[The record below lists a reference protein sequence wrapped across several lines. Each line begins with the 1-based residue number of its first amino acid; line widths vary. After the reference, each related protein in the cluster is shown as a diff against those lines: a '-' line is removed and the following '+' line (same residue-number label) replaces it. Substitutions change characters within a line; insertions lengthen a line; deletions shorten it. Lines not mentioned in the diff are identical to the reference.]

1 MKKRLIIL
9 ISLLAPFFIN
19 AQTDLGTSPPQIPL
33 DDEGIIRYVEV
44 VQEDANAKDL
54 FKRCVKWINVNYKN
68 PNTATP
74 TRDMV
79 NKKIV
84 IRHSFRLKNTL
95 ASGTTQNAGEVM
107 YEMIIRFKD
116 GRYRAEFTN
125 VNLKKTSKFP
135 AENWLPTGSHP
146 NPGNLKQLDDFAT
159 ALLASL
165 KEGMK
170 PEKEYKEEEW

>member
-1 MKKRLIIL
+1 MKKNLIIL
-9 ISLLAPFFIN
+9 ISILAPFVLL
-19 AQTDLGTSPPQIPL
+19 AQTDLSISPPQIPL
-33 DDEGIIRYVEV
+33 DDEGTIRYVEV
-44 VQEDANAKDL
+44 VQEEANAKDL

-68 PNTATP
+68 PNTVTP

-84 IRHSFRLKNTL
+84 IRHSFRLISTLETGTTKNT
-95 ASGTTQNAGEVM
+95 GEVM
-107 YEMIIRFKD
+107 YDMIIRFKD

-125 VNLKKTSKFP
+125 VILKKTSKFP
-135 AENWLPTGSHP
+135 AENWLPNGSHP